1 MLEETLPALD
11 ALREKGLVRAIGV
24 TGYPLD
30 VQREIIEKSRVKI
43 TTSLAYA
50 HLNLHDTSLLS
61 SDFAEVCKER
71 GVQLLAAAPLSMG
84 LLTHSSPPSWHPA
97 GCHLKEKCSRAA
109 KYCES
114 KGVNL
119 SRIATIYALSFAEIP
134 CTLIGMKNQE
144 ELENA
149 LNAAK
154 SIAEPFNFDNQDL
167 KRLPLNRQE
176 AAVLTTLLSDER
188 FFGGGQEFWD
198 GKEEARKWWRAN
210 KLENV

>member
-1 MLEETLPALD
+1 M
-11 ALREKGLVRAIGV
+11 
-24 TGYPLD
+24 
-30 VQREIIEKSRVKI
+30 
-43 TTSLAYA
+43 
-50 HLNLHDTSLLS
+50 
-61 SDFAEVCKER
+61 
-71 GVQLLAAAPLSMG
+71 
-84 LLTHSSPPSWHPA
+84 
-97 GCHLKEKCSRAA
+97 
-109 KYCES
+109 
-114 KGVNL
+114 

-188 FFGGGQEFWD
+188 FFGGGQEFLGW
-198 GKEEARKWWRAN
+198 
-210 KLENV
+210 